1 MRKFLFFIVLLGA
14 FSSLNAQELNCEIV
28 INTEQTGQSNLSV
41 FRTLENSLKEFV
53 NQTSWTQKEFEPQER
68 INCSM
73 FITINEFEGESFS
86 GTIQVQSSR
95 PAYGSDMITP
105 VFNFKDDQFSF
116 NYREYEPL
124 NYSRNS
130 FSNNL
135 VSVVSFYVYTI
146 LGMDADTFSLEGGT
160 DYYQEASQI
169 VNTAQQSGRSGWSG
183 ADGQASRYRLNT
195 DLLSNMF
202 TEYRSTLY
210 NYHRLG
216 LDVMH
221 KDPETGKIVIADA
234 LGSLQAMNSRRT
246 NSLLLR
252 SFFDAKAEEIT
263 QIFSDG
269 PEIDRPRLSE
279 TLSGLAP
286 RYSRNWRNLQ

>member
-1 MRKFLFFIVLLGA
+1 MRNFLFFIFLFAGMA
-14 FSSLNAQELNCEIV
+14 SASAQELNCEIV

-41 FRTLENSLKEFV
+41 FRTLENSLREFV
-53 NQTSWTQKEFEPQER
+53 NQTSWTSKEFEPGER

-73 FITINEFEGESFS
+73 FITITEFEGESFS

-95 PAYGSDMITP
+95 PVYGTNMVSP
-105 VFNFKDDQFSF
+105 VFNFNDNQFSF

-124 NYSRNS
+124 NYSQNS

-146 LGMDADTFSLEGGT
+146 LGLDADTFAKEGGT
-160 DYYQEASQI
+160 DYYQEANQI
-169 VNTAQQSGRSGWSG
+169 VNTAQQSGRTGWNG
-183 ADGQASRYRLNT
+183 ADGQNSRFRLNS

-202 TEYRSTLY
+202 TEYRTALY
-210 NYHRLG
+210 QYHRQG

-221 KDPETGKIVIADA
+221 KDPEAGKIAIADA
-234 LGSLQAMNSRRT
+234 IESLNTMNSRRA

-252 SFFDAKAEEIT
+252 SLFDAKADEIS

-269 PEIDRPRLSE
+269 PDINRPGFKE

>member
-1 MRKFLFFIVLLGA
+1 MRNFLFFIFLFTGMA
-14 FSSLNAQELNCEIV
+14 SASAQELNCEIV

-41 FRTLENSLKEFV
+41 FRTLENSLREFV
-53 NQTSWTQKEFEPQER
+53 NQTSWTSKEFEPGER

-95 PAYGSDMITP
+95 PVYGTNMVSP
-105 VFNFKDDQFSF
+105 VFNFNDNQFSF

-124 NYSRNS
+124 NYSQNS

-146 LGMDADTFSLEGGT
+146 LGLDADTFAKEGGT
-160 DYYQEASQI
+160 DYYQEANQI
-169 VNTAQQSGRSGWSG
+169 VNTAQQSGRTGWNG
-183 ADGQASRYRLNT
+183 ADGQNSRFRLDS

-202 TEYRSTLY
+202 TEYRTALY
-210 NYHRLG
+210 QYHRQG

-221 KDPETGKIVIADA
+221 KDPEAGKIAIADA
-234 LGSLQAMNSRRT
+234 IESLNTMNSRRA

-252 SFFDAKAEEIT
+252 SLFDAKADEIS

-269 PEIDRPRLSE
+269 PDINRPGFKE